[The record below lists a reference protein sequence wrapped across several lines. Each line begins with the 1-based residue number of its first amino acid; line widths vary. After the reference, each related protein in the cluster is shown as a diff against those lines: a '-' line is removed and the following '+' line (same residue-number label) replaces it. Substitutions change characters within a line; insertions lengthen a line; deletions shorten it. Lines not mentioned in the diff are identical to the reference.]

1 MGTLLSYDLYLLNSA
16 SSLAIQAPRYVR
28 GSRFSKNADVP
39 SRHSGPSTSIANVSN
54 AIFRAVFRSTSPH
67 ILTANL
73 AAANELWCADFKG
86 EFR

>member
-1 MGTLLSYDLYLLNSA
+1 
-16 SSLAIQAPRYVR
+16 LAIQVPRYVGKR
-28 GSRFSKNADVP
+28 GSRFSKNADIP

-73 AAANELWCADFKG
+73 AAANDLWCADFKG